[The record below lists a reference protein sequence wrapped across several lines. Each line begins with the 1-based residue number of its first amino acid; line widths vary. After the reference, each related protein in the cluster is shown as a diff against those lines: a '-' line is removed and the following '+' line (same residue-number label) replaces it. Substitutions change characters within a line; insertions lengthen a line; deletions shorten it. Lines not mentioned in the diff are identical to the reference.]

1 MLQVRGVSKNFG
13 GLKAVNNCSLDV
25 KKGSITGLI
34 GPNGAGKSTL
44 FNLITGFIPLDR
56 GEITF
61 NGENITGVSPHILAG
76 KGLVRTFQTPNGF
89 PNMTVMENLLVVPR
103 GQRGERLLEAIRFS
117 GKVKEEEKGNV
128 GRALQ
133 LLEIVNLAGKR
144 NELVKNLSAAEC
156 RLLEM
161 VRQLMLKPS
170 MLCLDEPASG
180 VNPAMQRKLMDL
192 VNDLRKQ
199 GHTFLI
205 IEHNLSFIMELCDI
219 IYVMET
225 GEIITRGTPDEV
237 AGDPKVIEIYI
248 GGAA

>member
-1 MLQVRGVSKNFG
+1 MLQIKGVSKNFG
-13 GLKAVNNCSLDV
+13 GLKAVNNCSLAV

-56 GEITF
+56 GEVTF
-61 NGENITGVSPHILAG
+61 NGENITGISPHILAG

-89 PNMTVMENLLVVPR
+89 PNMTVMENMLVVPH
-103 GQRGERLLEAIRFS
+103 GQQGERLLDAICFPCR
-117 GKVKEEEKGNV
+117 VKEEEKRNAAK
-128 GRALQ
+128 ALQ
-133 LLEIVNLAGKR
+133 LLEIVNLVGKR

-161 VRQLMLKPS
+161 VRQLMLGPS

-180 VNPAMQRKLMDL
+180 VNPAMQRKLL
-192 VNDLRKQ
+192 GLINDLRKQ

-205 IEHNLSFIMELCDI
+205 IEHNLSFIMALCDI

-225 GEIITRGTPDEV
+225 GAIITRGTPDEV
-237 AGDPKVIEIYI
+237 ASDPKVIEIYI
-248 GGAA
+248 GGVA